1 MIVLFITILLVLS
14 ALIVFP
20 PLNFPRNIPTIPF
33 YVSFLGGMDQLEKF
47 EKYLRTKLEK
57 HGAVKIYF
65 ASRWNILVT
74 KPEYLVHIFK
84 NEDVFAKSGNHIK
97 IPGSVLATY
106 TGDNIISAHGQ
117 LWRLYRD
124 VMAQSIQFPNLDPI
138 AENTNNLM
146 KDLENALKFDSSVAI
161 TDFLQQYSL
170 ANVGDCIVG
179 SNLRPMHQKIK
190 YIKLQIF
197 KPFYMNFP
205 SVEMLPIPSR
215 IRAKQEVENFRQ
227 WFGDKLMDADHGA
240 AAKLATAYNEGKL
253 TQKQYLDNCIILMV
267 AGHENPLLLML
278 SLLYVLAKNPYMQDK
293 IRCNK
298 EIEEH
303 GKEEGG
309 RVVEEE
315 GEEGEEE
322 DDEEEEKSPELY
334 LSAVIYETLRMY
346 PPLNQI
352 INRCTTKDT
361 MLGNIRIPKGT
372 YVGYYNMGTGRDK
385 TVWESPDTFWPERWG
400 NTIEEV
406 HANYTRAKRL
416 GHLPAFHGRKRAC
429 LGEKFALY
437 QCKAMV
443 QAILGKYKISL
454 DEDWEERI
462 TPAGPVCPMNM
473 KLRFSKI

>member
-309 RVVEEE
+309 RVVEKE
-315 GEEGEEE
+315 GEEG
-322 DDEEEEKSPELY
+322 
-334 LSAVIYETLRMY
+334 
-346 PPLNQI
+346 
-352 INRCTTKDT
+352 
-361 MLGNIRIPKGT
+361 
-372 YVGYYNMGTGRDK
+372 
-385 TVWESPDTFWPERWG
+385 
-400 NTIEEV
+400 
-406 HANYTRAKRL
+406 
-416 GHLPAFHGRKRAC
+416 
-429 LGEKFALY
+429 
-437 QCKAMV
+437 
-443 QAILGKYKISL
+443 
-454 DEDWEERI
+454 
-462 TPAGPVCPMNM
+462 
-473 KLRFSKI
+473 